1 MSTAKEKDQVTGQSV
16 RVIKPIKLYDH
27 LPGIL
32 AGYPAVLFLLLCILS
47 LPGEAI
53 DRAKDK
59 GTETWWPSWLAFD
72 SHMLFWLGLS
82 VMIVWYIAFRFNL
95 PKSKFW
101 LAFGL
106 LGTFVGIPVVLEIT
120 GFIKPFTTVGH
131 WLGYLA
137 PEINSSAFFVLS
149 IVFFGIWLG
158 NFIWSRTHLRV
169 RIDESGLTINRV
181 GGKGERFDL
190 IGLKTEN
197 EPLDYL
203 ELFIGGIGSLSLKT
217 RMNKPIFTMKR
228 VFGLY
233 RIPIFPFFKSKLARI
248 EEMLTYQ
255 GKVLA
260 VDPKERAELAA
271 EMDMEGDAEL
281 EQSAGEDDSPEGEG
295 ADEGAGESEQE
306 NEID

>member
-1 MSTAKEKDQVTGQSV
+1 MSTSNAKDQSV
-16 RVIKPIKLYDH
+16 QTIKPIKLYDH

-32 AGYPAVLFLLLCILS
+32 AGYPAVLFLLLCLLS
-47 LPGEAI
+47 LPGEAKN
-53 DRAKDK
+53 RAVENGEKF
-59 GTETWWPSWLAFD
+59 WWPSLLTFD
-72 SHMLFWLGLS
+72 SHMLFWIALS

-95 PKSKFW
+95 PKGKFW

-106 LGTFVGIPVVLEIT
+106 LGTFIGIPVVLEIT
-120 GFIKPFTTVGH
+120 GFIKPFSTVGK
-131 WLGYLA
+131 WLGTLA

-149 IVFFGIWLG
+149 IVFFVIWLG

-169 RIDESGLTINRV
+169 RIDESGLTVNRV

-228 VFGLY
+228 VYGLY

-248 EEMLTYQ
+248 DEMLTYQ

-260 VDPKERAELAA
+260 VDPKERMELAS
-271 EMDMEGDAEL
+271 EMDTDEDAEL
-281 EQSAGEDDSPEGEG
+281 EQSAGEDDVEGEG
-295 ADEGAGESEQE
+295 ADEGSGADEQ
-306 NEID
+306 NKEIG